1 MLPQKVMG
9 SVEIIGMIGVI
20 REAASSAGASLSTFG
35 GAINPGGSVPG
46 GVDTQYIVD
55 FALVHE
61 NSGFDKVL
69 LGYSSSTAD
78 GFLVAGYAASQ
89 TQRLGY
95 LIAHRAGFMAPTLAA
110 RMAATLDQLTGGRIA
125 LHIISGGSDLDQQR
139 DGDWLDHG
147 QRYRRT
153 GEYMEVL
160 RRVWTQ
166 DDPFD
171 YQGEFYPI
179 QQAHSDVRP
188 WQKPHL
194 PLFFGGASEDAK
206 RVGARFAD
214 VYALWGEPIAAI
226 KAQIAGIRDIA
237 SEYDREPSFSL
248 SVRPILGATEAQA
261 WERAEKIL
269 ASVKRSVGDSIKP
282 GQSARLQSVGS
293 RRLLDFAAQGEV
305 HDQRLY
311 MPIAQASGAGGSTT
325 ALVGTAAQVAE
336 SMLAYYD
343 AGCTAFIIRGF
354 DPLADAVEY
363 GKELIPMVRE
373 GVAKRWSAR

>member
-1 MLPQKVMG
+1 MLPPTAK
-9 SVEIIGMIGVI
+9 SVEIIGMIGVN
-20 REAASSAGASLSTFG
+20 REAPSSSGASLSTFG
-35 GAINPGGSVPG
+35 GAINPGGSVSA
-46 GVDTQYIVD
+46 GVDTQYIAE
-55 FALVHE
+55 FAQVHE

-95 LIAHRAGFMAPTLAA
+95 LIAHRAGLMAPTVAA
-110 RMAATLDQLTGGRIA
+110 RTAATLDQLTGGRIA
-125 LHIISGGSDLDQQR
+125 LHIITGGSDLEQQR

-153 GEYMEVL
+153 GEYMEIL

-171 YQGEFYPI
+171 YRGEFYQI
-179 QQAHSDVRP
+179 QQAHSEVRP

-206 RVGARFAD
+206 RVGARLAD
-214 VYALWGEPIAAI
+214 VYALWGEPIAAV
-226 KAQIAGIRDIA
+226 KEQIAGIRAIA
-237 SEYDREPSFSL
+237 AEHGREPSFSL

-261 WERAEKIL
+261 WERAENIL
-269 ASVKRSVGDSIKP
+269 ASVKKSVGDSIKP
-282 GQSARLQSVGS
+282 GQPARLQSVGS
-293 RRLLDFAAQGEV
+293 RRLLEFAAQGEV

-311 MPIAQASGAGGSTT
+311 MPIAQASGAAGSTT

-336 SMLAYYD
+336 SMLNYYD
-343 AGCTAFIIRGF
+343 AGCSAFIIRGF
-354 DPLADAVEY
+354 DPLADAIEY
-363 GKELIPMVRE
+363 GEDLIPLVRD
-373 GVAKRWSAR
+373 GVKQRGSAGS

>member
-1 MLPQKVMG
+1 
-9 SVEIIGMIGVI
+9 MIGVI

-46 GVDTQYIVD
+46 GVDPQYIVD
-55 FALVHE
+55 FATAHE
-61 NSGFDKVL
+61 KSGFDKVL
-69 LGYSSSTAD
+69 LGYSSSNAD
-78 GFLVAGYAASQ
+78 GFQVAGYAASQ

-110 RMAATLDQLTGGRIA
+110 RMAATLDQLTGGRVA

-153 GEYMEVL
+153 SEYMDIM
-160 RRVWTQ
+160 RRVWTH
-166 DDPFD
+166 DIPFD
-171 YQGEFYPI
+171 YQGEFYQV
-179 QQAHSDVRP
+179 QQAHSEVRP
-188 WQKPHL
+188 WQKPHV

-226 KAQIAGIRDIA
+226 KAQIAGIRGIA
-237 SEYDREPSFSL
+237 SEYNREPRFSL

-261 WERAEKIL
+261 WERAEDIL
-269 ASVKRSVGDSIKP
+269 ASVKRSVGETIKP
-282 GQSARLQSVGS
+282 GESARPQSTGS
-293 RRLLDFAAQGEV
+293 RRLLDFAAQEEV

-311 MPIAQASGAGGSTT
+311 MPIAQASGAGGSST

-354 DPLADAVEY
+354 DPLNDAVEY
-363 GKELIPMVRE
+363 GRELIPMVRE
-373 GVAKRWSAR
+373 GVAQREPRG

>member
-1 MLPQKVMG
+1 
-9 SVEIIGMIGVI
+9 MIGVI
-20 REAASSAGASLSTFG
+20 RETPSSAGASLSTFG

-46 GVDTQYIVD
+46 GVDTRYIVD
-55 FALVHE
+55 FAQAHE

-95 LIAHRAGFMAPTLAA
+95 LIAHRAGLMAPTLAA
-110 RMAATLDQLTGGRIA
+110 RMAATLDQVTGGRIA

-147 QRYRRT
+147 QRYLRT
-153 GEYMEVL
+153 GEYMDIL

-166 DDPFD
+166 NDPFD
-171 YQGEFYPI
+171 YRGEFYQI
-179 QQAHSDVRP
+179 QQAHSDIRP
-188 WQKPHL
+188 WQKPHV

-206 RVGARFAD
+206 NVGARFAD

-226 KAQIAGIRDIA
+226 EAQIADIRGMA
-237 SEYDREPSFSL
+237 SEYSRKPKFSL

-269 ASVKRSVGDSIKP
+269 ASVKKSVGDSIKP

-325 ALVGTAAQVAE
+325 ALVGTATQVAE

-354 DPLADAVEY
+354 DPLNDAVEY
-363 GKELIPMVRE
+363 GKELIPLVKEGAARRE
-373 GVAKRWSAR
+373 SGRTVKNPKGHDPM